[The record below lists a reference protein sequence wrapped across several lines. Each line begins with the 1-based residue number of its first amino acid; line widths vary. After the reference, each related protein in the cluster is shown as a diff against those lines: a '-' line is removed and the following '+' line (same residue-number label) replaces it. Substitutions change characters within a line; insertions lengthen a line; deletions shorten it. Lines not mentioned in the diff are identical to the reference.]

1 MTWPTWPMWPPVTW
15 PTVQSAVRDIICED
29 LLLVPPVI
37 EPLDLEEVKKQR
49 RFSTTTLDTRF
60 DAWIA
65 SARQQFEQLTG
76 LQLITATRVFLME
89 RFPVQPSIR
98 FWRAPVQSV
107 ESVTYLD
114 DSGVEQTLDPTTY
127 EVYPPYVSKEAVTP
141 GGVQLVA
148 SASWPTSLDRPS
160 AVRIT
165 YKAGFGDAAVD
176 VPELIK
182 DYALMQYIGD
192 FHRFTENQSE
202 AEVYELPIGAKMV
215 LRSCL
220 GRMTPVTRL
229 TRW

>member
-1 MTWPTWPMWPPVTW
+1 MTWPVWPSGTWP
-15 PTVQSAVRDIICED
+15 SAATAATGRDIVCED
-29 LLLVPPVI
+29 ILLIAPTI

-49 RFSTTTLDTRF
+49 RFSSTSLDTRF
-60 DAWIA
+60 DAWISA
-65 SARQQFEQLTG
+65 ARQQFEQLTG

-89 RFPVQPSIR
+89 RFPIQPSIR

-107 ESVTYLD
+107 ESITYLD
-114 DSGVEQTLDPTTY
+114 GSGVEQTLDPASY
-127 EVYPPYVSKEAVTP
+127 EAYPPFVSKEAVNP
-141 GGVQLVA
+141 GGVQLLA
-148 SASWPTSLDRPS
+148 NASWPTSLDRPS

-165 YKAGFGDAAVD
+165 YKAGFGDAPGD

-202 AEVYELPIGAKMV
+202 AETFELPIGVQMV
-215 LRSCL
+215 LRTCL